1 MEEGSKASLSSHNI
15 SENAL
20 ILKSIHSTFLT
31 APPFHG
37 HMAMKNNRIG
47 RHKWP
52 REDCITEEKSTGDGL
67 LTNPNSNSVLTGLP
81 AAETFVSPINSTF
94 NSSPF
99 SLAPEY

>member
-1 MEEGSKASLSSHNI
+1 MEEGSKASLSSHNTV
-15 SENAL
+15 L
-20 ILKSIHSTFLT
+20 ILKSIHSAFLT

-52 REDCITEEKSTGDGL
+52 KEDCITEEKSTGDGL
-67 LTNPNSNSVLTGLP
+67 LTNPNSASVLRGLP

-94 NSSPF
+94 NSSLF